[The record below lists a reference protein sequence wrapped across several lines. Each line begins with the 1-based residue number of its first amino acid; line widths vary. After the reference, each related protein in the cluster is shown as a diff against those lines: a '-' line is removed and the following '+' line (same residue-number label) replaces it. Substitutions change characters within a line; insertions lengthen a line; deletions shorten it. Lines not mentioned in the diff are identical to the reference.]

1 VIPYISQVSCG
12 TQCTEGRNCAGFAYK
27 PSEQSC
33 YLSKTGILGK
43 PYDSLYVDDYS
54 KLDRRCNKIDRITDS
69 KRIDGLTLIENSVYL
84 CSDGENNT
92 ISQFQYA
99 NMGALALDGKDRGN
113 KGNKGNKGNRGN
125 IKNNKDDLFPEQVIY
140 DVYDIIWPKIKQ
152 DPTIIAPIPYS
163 NFGTIDKNN

>member
-54 KLDRRCNKIDRITDS
+54 KLDRRCNKINRITDS

-84 CSDGENNT
+84 CSDGEHNT
-92 ISQFQYA
+92 TTQFQYA
-99 NMGALALDGKDRGN
+99 NMGALALDGKDR
-113 KGNKGNKGNRGN
+113 
-125 IKNNKDDLFPEQVIY
+125 KNDKDDLFPEQVIY
-140 DVYDIIWPKIKQ
+140 DVYDIIWPKVKQ

-163 NFGTIDKNN
+163 NFGTTDKNN